1 MTEEHINISKDTVVT
16 FHYTLKDAAGTEL
29 ENSRGSNASKS
40 ITGGE
45 PVLYLHGYDGMMAGI
60 EAGLESKVAGD
71 SASVTLGPDDAYGRY
86 DEKSKGRVPLKNVKL
101 PGQKAIK
108 GKLKPGTIV
117 EVQTKQGPREATV
130 IKQGLKSVD
139 IDTNHPYV
147 DMTLTFDVEV
157 VDVRAAT
164 AKEIQ
169 QGQANVAKSCC
180 DTATGGDCCD

>member
-29 ENSRGSNASKS
+29 ENSKGSTASKS

-45 PVLYLHGYDGMMAGI
+45 PVLYLHGYNGMMAGI
-60 EAGLESKVAGD
+60 EAGLEGKTTGD
-71 SASVTLGPDDAYGRY
+71 TASVTLSPDDAYGRY

-117 EVQTKQGPREATV
+117 EVQTQQGPREATV

-147 DMTLTFDVEV
+147 DMTLTFDMDV
-157 VDVRAAT
+157 VAVRAAT
-164 AKEIQ
+164 DDETQHGHAH
-169 QGQANVAKSCC
+169 AA
-180 DTATGGDCCD
+180 GGCVH